1 MKMMNLLPRKMHILT
16 DVQYFAFSLESRRPY
31 LDLGLWIPSEK
42 SSEKAHGP
50 SPWQIIF
57 VLKVRRN
64 IILGF
69 LATYTIRI
77 GLDREAC
84 IHRGS
89 HPPFPTVRF
98 ISFPLD
104 CQEPSAQAVTVKFIW
119 VQQAGQI
126 PQTQWVFSV
135 TYYSWALDQ
144 PNSYIFFPL
153 TSPISFFHS
162 ESRMGSANLCTI
174 CWPIILRE
182 RSCLH
187 TQHFVFPPLIMA
199 PQDLLASVL
208 PAFSQG
214 PC

>member
-1 MKMMNLLPRKMHILT
+1 MKMNEPSSQKNAHTYRCAVFCIQSWEQKTIFGSWVMNPKWEIIRESPWS
-16 DVQYFAFSLESRRPY
+16 FSL
-31 LDLGLWIPSEK
+31 
-42 SSEKAHGP
+42 ANH
-50 SPWQIIF
+50 F

-174 CWPIILRE
+174 CWPIILGE